1 MRWITVASDNHRR
14 KPLLLL
20 SGMLS
25 LLMAFPASAKI
36 ATDFDPNLDFSRF
49 KTFAFI
55 GGVEQLARLQL
66 NPDQLKNRIHRA
78 VTRELTSKGFH
89 EVTPEQDP
97 DLVVRYFVES
107 QMGVDLAT
115 NANWGAYG
123 PYYGYHWGFVYYS
136 MDASKTHLGT
146 LGIDL
151 IDPHS
156 RDLAWRMLAN
166 VKIFDT
172 DPDKIWKT
180 ADSNIK
186 NAFKRYPPSPKEI
199 EEKKQQWARE
209 DAAKKPS
216 QPHSGQEMMFRQ

>member
-1 MRWITVASDNHRR
+1 MRWITVASNNHRR

-20 SGMLS
+20 PGMLS

-66 NPDQLKNRIHRA
+66 NPDQLKNQIHRA
-78 VTRELTSKGFH
+78 VARELTSKGFH
-89 EVTPEQDP
+89 EVTPEHDP
-97 DLVVRYFVES
+97 DLVVRYFVAS

-136 MDASKTHLGT
+136 MDASKTHSGT
-146 LGIDL
+146 LGLDL

-199 EEKKQQWARE
+199 EEKKQQWAKE
-209 DAAKKPS
+209 DAAKKPC
-216 QPHSGQEMMFRQ
+216 QPQQ

>member
-1 MRWITVASDNHRR
+1 MNWISVVSENHRR
-14 KPLLLL
+14 KILVLL
-20 SGMLS
+20 SGMLW

-66 NPDQLKNRIHRA
+66 NPDQLNNQIHRA
-78 VTRELTSKGFH
+78 VTRELTSKGIQ
-89 EVTPEQDP
+89 EVTPEQNP

-107 QMGVDLAT
+107 QIGVDVAT
-115 NANWGAYG
+115 NTNWGVYG
-123 PYYGYHWGFVYYS
+123 PYYGYHWGFIYYS
-136 MDASKTHLGT
+136 METSTTHKGT

-151 IDPHS
+151 INPHS

-166 VKIFDT
+166 VKIIHT
-172 DPDKIWKT
+172 DPEKIWKT

-199 EEKKQQWARE
+199 EEKKQQWAKE

-216 QPHSGQEMMFRQ
+216 QPQ

>member
-1 MRWITVASDNHRR
+1 MRWVTVAFDNHRR

-20 SGMLS
+20 MGILS
-25 LLMAFPASAKI
+25 LLMAFPVSAKL

-66 NPDQLKNRIHRA
+66 NPDQLKNQIHRA

-115 NANWGAYG
+115 NANWGVYG
-123 PYYGYHWGFVYYS
+123 PYHGYHWGFVYYS

-186 NAFKRYPPSPKEI
+186 VAFKSCPPSPKAI
-199 EEKKQQWARE
+199 EAKKQQWAK
-209 DAAKKPS
+209 DDSAKKSS
-216 QPHSGQEMMFRQ
+216 QP